1 MVAPNL
7 VNTVFAKNQYN
18 TVIDTTFTELIQPQS
33 QDPTQPATIT
43 VAEFFDYYDSLFF
56 EIPKFGETN
65 SHEYL
70 IKTSSEYVQAE
81 FTDSTIQALLDEI
94 TQLRDENIQ
103 LTQQL
108 AETQTA

>member
-1 MVAPNL
+1 MVAPSL

>member
-1 MVAPNL
+1 MVAPSL

-108 AETQTA
+108 AETQAA